1 MPDMQD
7 EEFIRRMQQRIE
19 ESTGVV
25 VALELDHDTP
35 GEVDVFLTGPQPRVV
50 MGADALK
57 HAGLARMFIQ
67 YAILCI
73 TENRKVDQDEFTRFL
88 RRN

>member
-1 MPDMQD
+1 MDD
-7 EEFIRRMQQRIE
+7 DAFIQRMRQRIE
-19 ESTGVV
+19 ESTGVAV
-25 VALELDHDTP
+25 SLELDHDQP
-35 GEVDVFLTGPQPRVV
+35 QEVEVFFTGDKPRVV
-50 MGADALK
+50 MGADALE

-73 TENRKVDQDEFTRFL
+73 REGRKVEQEEFTRFL

>member
-1 MPDMQD
+1 MDD
-7 EEFIRRMQQRIE
+7 EEFIQRMQQRIQ
-19 ESTGVV
+19 ESTGVTV
-25 VALELDHDTP
+25 ELEVDHEQP
-35 GEVDVFLTGPQPRVV
+35 GEIDVYLNGPQPRVV

-67 YAILCI
+67 YAILCVN
-73 TENRKVDQDEFTRFL
+73 ENRKVDHDEFTRFL

>member
-1 MPDMQD
+1 MDDDQ
-7 EEFIRRMQQRIE
+7 FIQRMQQRIQ
-19 ESTGVV
+19 ESTGVDV
-25 VALELDHDTP
+25 SLELDHEQT
-35 GEVDVFLTGPQPRVV
+35 GEVDVFLTDAQPRVV
-50 MGADALK
+50 MGADALQ

-73 TENRKVDQDEFTRFL
+73 KEGRKVDHEEFTLFL

>member
-1 MPDMQD
+1 MDD
-7 EEFIRRMQQRIE
+7 NEFIQRMRQRIQ
-19 ESTGVV
+19 ESTGVE
-25 VALELDHDTP
+25 VALELDHVQAGD
-35 GEVDVFLTGPQPRVV
+35 VDVILTGPQPRVL
-50 MGADALK
+50 MGADALQ

-73 TENRKVDQDEFTRFL
+73 TEGRKVDQDEFTRFL

>member
-1 MPDMQD
+1 MDD
-7 EEFIRRMQQRIE
+7 EEFIQRMQQRIQ
-19 ESTGVV
+19 ESTGVTV
-25 VALELDHDTP
+25 ELEVDHEQP
-35 GEVDVFLTGPQPRVV
+35 GEVDVFLNGPQPRVV

-67 YAILCI
+67 YAILCVN
-73 TENRKVDQDEFTRFL
+73 ENRKVDHDEFTRFL

>member
-1 MPDMQD
+1 MDD
-7 EEFIRRMQQRIE
+7 DTFIQRMQQRIH
-19 ESTGVV
+19 ESTGVEV
-25 VALELDHDTP
+25 SLEIDHDEP
-35 GEVDVFLTGPQPRVV
+35 GDVDVFLTDQKPRVV

-73 TENRKVDQDEFTRFL
+73 NENRKVDHEEFTRFL

>member
-1 MPDMQD
+1 MDDDQ
-7 EEFIRRMQQRIE
+7 FIQRMQQRIQ
-19 ESTGVV
+19 ESTGVEV
-25 VALELDHDTP
+25 SLELDHEQT
-35 GEVDVFLTGPQPRVV
+35 GEVDVFLTDAQPRVV

-73 TENRKVDQDEFTRFL
+73 KEGRKVDHEEFTIFL

>member
-1 MPDMQD
+1 MDD
-7 EEFIRRMQQRIE
+7 AEFLHRIQQRIE
-19 ESTGVV
+19 ESTGVRV
-25 VALELDHDTP
+25 IIELDHKEP
-35 GEVDVFLTGPQPRVV
+35 GLIDVSVDGPQPRVL
-50 MGADALK
+50 MGANALK

-73 TENRKVDQDEFTRFL
+73 RENRQVGHEEFERWL

>member
-1 MPDMQD
+1 MDD
-7 EEFIRRMQQRIE
+7 EEFIQRMQQRIQ
-19 ESTGVV
+19 ESTGVTV
-25 VALELDHDTP
+25 ELEVDHEQP
-35 GEVDVFLTGPQPRVV
+35 GEIDVYLNGPQPRVI

-67 YAILCI
+67 YAILCVN
-73 TENRKVDQDEFTRFL
+73 ENRKVDHEEFTRFL

>member
-1 MPDMQD
+1 MDD
-7 EEFIRRMQQRIE
+7 DVFIQRMRQRIQ
-19 ESTGVV
+19 ESTGVE
-25 VALELDHDTP
+25 VALELDHVQTGD
-35 GEVDVFLTGPQPRVV
+35 VDVILTGPQPRVL
-50 MGADALK
+50 MGADALQ

-73 TENRKVDQDEFTRFL
+73 TEGRKVQREEFERFL

>member
-1 MPDMQD
+1 MDD
-7 EEFIRRMQQRIE
+7 EEFIQRMQQRIQ
-19 ESTGVV
+19 ESTGVTV
-25 VALELDHDTP
+25 ELEVDHEQP
-35 GEVDVFLTGPQPRVV
+35 GEIDVFLNGPQPRVV

-67 YAILCI
+67 YAILCVN
-73 TENRKVDQDEFTRFL
+73 ENRKVDHDEFTRFL

>member
-1 MPDMQD
+1 MDD
-7 EEFIRRMQQRIE
+7 DTFIQRMQQRIH
-19 ESTGVV
+19 ESTGVEV
-25 VALELDHDTP
+25 SLEIDHDEP
-35 GEVDVFLTGPQPRVV
+35 GDVDVFFTDDRPRVV

-73 TENRKVDQDEFTRFL
+73 KENRKVDHEEFTRFL